1 MKEVHFQKGE
11 NVNKNLSLYTK
22 YHGKSVR
29 FEDNAWLCKLA
40 QQGDEEAL
48 NAVCQLN
55 LPLVHKYAELYTKK
69 CPENKDDAI
78 QEGLIGVMHAAKRYD
93 ETQGTFAT
101 YAIWYIRCYIIRFLN
116 ENTYN
121 IRIPTYAETL
131 IHRITDAEDKYL
143 YIPYSER
150 VEQIAKELGLSPAK
164 VKEFLMIRYQ
174 LRHSISLDLP
184 VMEPDKLSLLEAAPD
199 PKEDAYDEMISETAQ
214 KEVVQKMLSCLKERE
229 RYAIELRYGFTD
241 GEEKTLEQVGNA
253 LGVGRERARQIL
265 ARAERKMRGYL
276 RRNRMYRKEIIGS

>member
-1 MKEVHFQKGE
+1 M
-11 NVNKNLSLYTK
+11 
-22 YHGKSVR
+22 R

-93 ETQGTFAT
+93 ETQGTFST
-101 YAIWYIRCYIIRFLN
+101 YAIWYIRSYIIRFLN

-121 IRIPTYAETL
+121 IRIPIYAETL

-143 YIPYSER
+143 YLPYPER
-150 VEQIAKELGLSPAK
+150 IEQIAKELGLSPAK

-276 RRNRMYRKEIIGS
+276 WRNKMYHKEIIGS

>member
-1 MKEVHFQKGE
+1 M
-11 NVNKNLSLYTK
+11 
-22 YHGKSVR
+22 R

-101 YAIWYIRCYIIRFLN
+101 YAIWYIRSYIIRFLN

-143 YIPYSER
+143 YLPYSER

-265 ARAERKMRGYL
+265 ARAERKMRGFL
-276 RRNRMYRKEIIGS
+276 WRNKMYRKEIIGS

>member
-1 MKEVHFQKGE
+1 MKEVRFQEGK
-11 NVNKNLSLYTK
+11 NVNKNVSLYTK
-22 YHGKSVR
+22 YRGKSVH
-29 FEDNAWLCKLA
+29 FEDNVWLCKLA

-78 QEGLIGVMHAAKRYD
+78 QEGLIGIMYAAKRYD
-93 ETQGTFAT
+93 ETQGAFPT
-101 YAIWYIRCYIIRFLN
+101 YAIWYIRCYIIKFLN

-143 YIPYSER
+143 YLPYPER
-150 VEQIAKELGLSPAK
+150 IEQIAKELELSPAK

-184 VMEPDKLSLLEAAPD
+184 VMEPDKLSLLEAVPD
-199 PKEDAYDEMISETAQ
+199 TKEDAYDEMISKMAQ
-214 KEVVQKMLSCLKERE
+214 KEVVQKMLGCLKERE

-253 LGVGRERARQIL
+253 LGVGAERARQIL
-265 ARAERKMRGYL
+265 ARAERKL
-276 RRNRMYRKEIIGS
+276 TSFLWRNRMYHKEIIGN

>member
-1 MKEVHFQKGE
+1 MKEVRFQRRKIL
-11 NVNKNLSLYTK
+11 NKNVSLYTK

-29 FEDNAWLCKLA
+29 FEDNAWLCKLV
-40 QQGDEEAL
+40 QQGDDEAL

-55 LPLVHKYAELYTKK
+55 MPLVQKYAELYTKK

-78 QEGLIGVMHAAKRYD
+78 QEGLIGVMYAAKRYD
-93 ETQGTFAT
+93 ETQGTFST

-131 IHRITDAEDKYL
+131 IHRITNAEDKYL
-143 YIPYSER
+143 YLPYPER
-150 VEQIAKELGLSPAK
+150 IEQIAKELEMSPAK
-164 VKEFLMIRYQ
+164 VKEFLIIRYQ

-184 VMEPDKLSLLEAAPD
+184 VMEPDKLSLLEAVPD
-199 PKEDAYDEMISETAQ
+199 PKEDAYNEIISETAQ
-214 KEVVQKMLSCLKERE
+214 KEVVQKMLGCLKERE

-241 GEEKTLEQVGNA
+241 GEEKTLKQVGNV
-253 LGVGRERARQIL
+253 LGVGAERARQIL
-265 ARAERKMRGYL
+265 ARAERKMTGFL
-276 RRNRMYRKEIIGS
+276 KRNGMYKEEIIGD

>member
-1 MKEVHFQKGE
+1 M
-11 NVNKNLSLYTK
+11 NKNISLYTK

-29 FEDNAWLCKLA
+29 FEDNAWLCKLV
-40 QQGDEEAL
+40 QQGDDEAL

-55 LPLVHKYAELYTKK
+55 MPLVQKYAELYTKK

-78 QEGLIGVMHAAKRYD
+78 QEGLIGVMYAAKRYD
-93 ETQGTFAT
+93 ETQGTFST

-131 IHRITDAEDKYL
+131 IHRITNAEDKYL
-143 YIPYSER
+143 YLPYPER
-150 VEQIAKELGLSPAK
+150 IEQTAKELELSPAK

-184 VMEPDKLSLLEAAPD
+184 VMEPDKLSLLEAVPD
-199 PKEDAYDEMISETAQ
+199 TKEDAYDEMISETAQ
-214 KEVVQKMLSCLKERE
+214 KEVVQKMLGCLKERE

-241 GEEKTLEQVGNA
+241 GEEKTLEQVGNV
-253 LGVGRERARQIL
+253 LGVGAERARQIL
-265 ARAERKMRGYL
+265 ARAERKMTGFL
-276 RRNRMYRKEIIGS
+276 KRNGMYKEEIIGD

>member
-1 MKEVHFQKGE
+1 M
-11 NVNKNLSLYTK
+11 NKNVSLYTK

-29 FEDNAWLCKLA
+29 FEDNAWLCKLV
-40 QQGDEEAL
+40 QQGDDEAL

-55 LPLVHKYAELYTKK
+55 MPLVQKYAELYTKK

-78 QEGLIGVMHAAKRYD
+78 QEGLIGVMYAAKRYD
-93 ETQGTFAT
+93 ETQGTFST
-101 YAIWYIRCYIIRFLN
+101 YAIWYIRCYIIKFLN

-131 IHRITDAEDKYL
+131 IHRITNAEDKYL
-143 YIPYSER
+143 YLPYPER
-150 VEQIAKELGLSPAK
+150 IEQIAKELEMSPAK
-164 VKEFLMIRYQ
+164 VKEFLIIRYQ

-184 VMEPDKLSLLEAAPD
+184 VMEPDKLSLLEAVPD
-199 PKEDAYDEMISETAQ
+199 PKEDTYNEMVNETAQ
-214 KEVVQKMLSCLKERE
+214 KEVVQKMLGCLKERE

-253 LGVGRERARQIL
+253 LGVGAERARQIL
-265 ARAERKMRGYL
+265 ARAERKMTGL
-276 RRNRMYRKEIIGS
+276 LKRNGMYQEEIIWD

>member
-1 MKEVHFQKGE
+1 MDKS
-11 NVNKNLSLYTK
+11 LSLYTK

-93 ETQGTFAT
+93 ETQGTFST
-101 YAIWYIRCYIIRFLN
+101 YAIWYIRSYIIRFLN

-143 YIPYSER
+143 CLPYPER
-150 VEQIAKELGLSPAK
+150 IEQIAKELGLSPAK
-164 VKEFLMIRYQ
+164 VNEFLMIRYQ

-184 VMEPDKLSLLEAAPD
+184 VMEPDKLSLLEAVPD
-199 PKEDAYDEMISETAQ
+199 TKEDAYDEMISETAQ
-214 KEVVQKMLSCLKERE
+214 KEVVQKMLGCLKERE
-229 RYAIELRYGFTD
+229 RYAIELRYGLTD

-253 LGVGRERARQIL
+253 LGVGAERARQIL

-276 RRNRMYRKEIIGS
+276 RRNRMYHKEIIWG